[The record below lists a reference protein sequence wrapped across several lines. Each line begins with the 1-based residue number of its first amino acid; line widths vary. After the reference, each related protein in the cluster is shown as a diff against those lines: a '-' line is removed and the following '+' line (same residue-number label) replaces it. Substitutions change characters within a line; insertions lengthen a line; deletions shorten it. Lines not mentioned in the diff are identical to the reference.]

1 MRHDRIVAIF
11 NDYDRYASAY
21 DADIEDNVYNA
32 LYERPAT
39 LALAGDVA
47 GRRVLDAGCGS
58 GALSQALVASGAS
71 VSGVD
76 LSTNLLAI
84 ARNRLGPDVPLLQA
98 DLNQQLPFRSSTFDV
113 VVASLVMH
121 YLHDWSRP
129 LSEFHR
135 VLAPGGCV
143 VISTHH
149 PFVDFRP
156 SGQGDYLG
164 TFEFTE
170 EWVKSGE
177 TFLMRFWHRPLHAMF
192 DAFTAAGFTVE
203 RVSEPR
209 PDAAV
214 LDRSPELFEQ
224 LNREA
229 PFIFFTLRSGERH
242 STPAGE
248 TPSGKM
254 HQLSGEGEQTP
265 GQPHDR
271 QAQGNEDERHA
282 QYSADEPHHGRDD
295 PQHRAEHGR
304 EDSQHHVEQAPY

>member
-11 NDYDRYASAY
+11 NDYDKYASAY

-39 LALAGDVA
+39 LALVGDVA

-58 GALSQALVASGAS
+58 GVLSQALAASGAA
-71 VSGVD
+71 VTGVD

-84 ARNRLGPDVPLLQA
+84 ARHRLGPDVPLIQA
-98 DLNQQLPFRSSTFDV
+98 DLGRQLPIRSSTFDV

-121 YLHDWSRP
+121 YLHDWSGP
-129 LSEFHR
+129 LSEFRR

-209 PDAAV
+209 PGTAV
-214 LDRSPELFEQ
+214 RDRSPELFEQ
-224 LNREA
+224 LSREA
-229 PFIFFTLRSGERH
+229 PFIFFILRSGDH
-242 STPAGE
+242 QPMPAGE
-248 TPSGKM
+248 TLSGNM
-254 HQLSGEGEQTP
+254 HQLSGEGEQAA
-265 GQPHDR
+265 GEPHDG
-271 QAQGNEDERHA
+271 QAQGNQEDRDA
-282 QYSADEPHHGRDD
+282 QYPADEPHHGRDD
-295 PQHRAEHGR
+295 PQHRAEYGR
-304 EDSQHHVEQAPY
+304 EDSQHHIEQAL

>member
-32 LYERPAT
+32 LYERPTT

-58 GALSQALVASGAS
+58 GVLSQALVSAGAA
-71 VSGVD
+71 VTGVD
-76 LSTNLLAI
+76 VSTNLLAI
-84 ARNRLGPDVPLLQA
+84 ARNRLGPDVPLIRA
-98 DLNQQLPFRSSTFDV
+98 DLGQQLPIRSSTFDV

-121 YLHDWSRP
+121 YLHDWSGP
-129 LSEFHR
+129 LTEFRR
-135 VLAPGGCV
+135 VLAPGGRV

-156 SGQGDYLG
+156 SGQGDYLE

-177 TFLMRFWHRPLHAMF
+177 TFLMRFWHRPLHVMF

-209 PDAAV
+209 PGTAV
-214 LDRSPELFEQ
+214 RDRSPELFEQ
-224 LNREA
+224 LSREA
-229 PFIFFTLRSGERH
+229 PFIFFALRSGDH
-242 STPAGE
+242 QPMPARE
-248 TPSGKM
+248 TLSGKM
-254 HQLSGEGEQTP
+254 HQLSGEGEQAA
-265 GQPHDR
+265 GEPHDG
-271 QAQGNEDERHA
+271 QAKRNQEDRHA
-282 QYSADEPHHGRDD
+282 QYPADEPHDGRDD
-295 PQHRAEHGR
+295 PQHRADHGR
-304 EDSQHHVEQAPY
+304 DDSQHHIEQAL